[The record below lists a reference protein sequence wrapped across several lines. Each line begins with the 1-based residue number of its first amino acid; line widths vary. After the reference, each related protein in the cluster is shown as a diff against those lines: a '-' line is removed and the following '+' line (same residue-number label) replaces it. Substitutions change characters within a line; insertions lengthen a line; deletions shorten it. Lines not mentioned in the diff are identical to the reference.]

1 MTTTKVTNDLPL
13 KWKRSVELVPN
24 SLSHQQM
31 YSQCIDIVRD
41 IAKACENNPE
51 KFREFAEMVKQ
62 FHDDLLEDLQKQ
74 EPQHEGTLVSS
85 NSATE

>member
-1 MTTTKVTNDLPL
+1 
-13 KWKRSVELVPN
+13 
-24 SLSHQQM
+24 M

-85 NSATE
+85 TSATEWSPKRGWYKPADEYRSWKE